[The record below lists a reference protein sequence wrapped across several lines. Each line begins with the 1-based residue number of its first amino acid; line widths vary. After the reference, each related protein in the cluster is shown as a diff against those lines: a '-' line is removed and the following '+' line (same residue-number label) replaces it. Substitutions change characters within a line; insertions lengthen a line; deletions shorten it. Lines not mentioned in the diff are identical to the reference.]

1 MRSIAR
7 SYLPLAKLAAR
18 RGFTT
23 TPSYTPS
30 ITTLE
35 SPCVWHRVFG
45 GVLSRRIRASG
56 MSYDSQEQGLPLPW
70 KFWDMLSR
78 PAEEADDGI
87 VAVSGE
93 VKGNP
98 TESEADVA
106 ADRSDDDPLPPGLHH
121 RIAMPA
127 GDAAGKP
134 TPSEE
139 RVKADRSPEDPLP
152 KHHPH
157 F

>member
-1 MRSIAR
+1 MRRNFA
-7 SYLPLAKLAAR
+7 
-18 RGFTT
+18 T
-23 TPSYTPS
+23 TPSYIPFA
-30 ITTLE
+30 IE

-45 GVLSRRIRASG
+45 GVLSRRIKTSM

-70 KFWDMLSR
+70 KFWGMLSR
-78 PAEEADDGI
+78 PAGKADDGI

-127 GDAAGKP
+127 GEAAGKP

-139 RVKADRSPEDPLP
+139 RVHADRSREDPLH
-152 KHHPH
+152 KLVH
-157 F
+157 

>member
-1 MRSIAR
+1 MRAVLQ
-7 SYLPLAKLAAR
+7 SYLPLAKAAAR
-18 RGFTT
+18 RNFIT
-23 TPSYTPS
+23 TPSYVPS
-30 ITTLE
+30 AATLE

-45 GVLSRRIRASG
+45 GVLSRRIRASA

-70 KFWDMLSR
+70 KFWGTLSR
-78 PAEEADDGI
+78 PVEEADDSI

-121 RIAMPA
+121 KIGMPA

-134 TPSEE
+134 TQSEE
-139 RVKADRSPEDPLP
+139 RVKADRSHDDPLH
-152 KHHPH
+152 KLTHD
-157 F
+157 